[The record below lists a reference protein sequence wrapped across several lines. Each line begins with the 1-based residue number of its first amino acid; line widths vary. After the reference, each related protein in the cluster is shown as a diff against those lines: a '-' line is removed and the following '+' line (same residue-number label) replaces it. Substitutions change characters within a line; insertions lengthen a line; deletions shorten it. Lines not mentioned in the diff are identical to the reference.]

1 MSLPTRAATSST
13 PGPPASLVSQAGA
26 PPPSHVPYVDQVS
39 SGELSLSLL
48 QTPFIA
54 SAALLRLFHPTY
66 TLFFAPLPPSIVLKR
81 DHKLNLSTLP
91 RPFTCSPTGP
101 PLLLSLT
108 RAHYCFLGLSC
119 LFPPVHT
126 STCQG
131 SLQLAPDF
139 HRNALCHFRT
149 PKSMETPALL
159 LLVPTEARMDSEL
172 VLDIKPSPGDCLP
185 YLLHTSLFSH
195 YPRAYLAPP
204 AHTVAPHFLMQ
215 YRGLDSSSVPC

>member
-1 MSLPTRAATSST
+1 MP
-13 PGPPASLVSQAGA
+13 
-26 PPPSHVPYVDQVS
+26 
-39 SGELSLSLL
+39 
-48 QTPFIA
+48 
-54 SAALLRLFHPTY
+54 
-66 TLFFAPLPPSIVLKR
+66 
-81 DHKLNLSTLP
+81 LSTK
-91 RPFTCSPTGP
+91 
-101 PLLLSLT
+101 
-108 RAHYCFLGLSC
+108 
-119 LFPPVHT
+119 VT
-126 STCQG
+126 SACQG

-149 PKSMETPALL
+149 PKSLETPAIL

-215 YRGLDSSSVPC
+215 YRGLDSSLGTLSKAFSRTNERTASSGLRFTSLATSLEQTSHLQCNFIA